1 MMVQSNLI
9 SPSVPRLNFEFKK
22 MAFRS
27 SVCRN
32 FSSVKNVKDFCCQP
46 RQRTMDQIYTHT
58 LIN

>member
-32 FSSVKNVKDFCCQP
+32 FSSVKNV
-46 RQRTMDQIYTHT
+46 T
-58 LIN
+58 LQSHKHSQSGLLCFYVA